1 MCAWGKKVQVPV
13 LDGKDMGS
21 KVFWGDL
28 PALWPGVVCAW
39 GGGVKKC
46 TSPCARWQRHGGLEK
61 QSWPPP
67 PLPAR
72 LVAGGG
78 VRMGYYCCAKNA
90 QVPVLDG
97 KDMGGG
103 ETNRP
108 TKG

>member
-1 MCAWGKKVQVPV
+1 VSKNAQVPV
-13 LDGKDMGS
+13 LDGKDMEGWRS
-21 KVFWGDL
+21 KVGHHPPCL

-39 GGGVKKC
+39 G
-46 TSPCARWQRHGGLEK
+46 TTA
-61 QSWPPP
+61 
-67 PLPAR
+67 A
-72 LVAGGG
+72 
-78 VRMGYYCCAKNA
+78 AKNA